1 MRRKVSCKI
10 PSERGGD
17 IIQWIGF
24 VGCIGVLLLKKR
36 GLGFHVRFGKQTDL
50 FVYADWKTSFTG
62 ILILMLQL
70 VMITL
75 IRLKCRNFEAST
87 ADQNGGRMV
96 MM

>member
-1 MRRKVSCKI
+1 MDRLCGMHRSAFVEEKGVKVTC
-10 PSERGGD
+10 E
-17 IIQWIGF
+17 
-24 VGCIGVLLLKKR
+24 VL
-36 GLGFHVRFGKQTDL
+36 KQTDL
-50 FVYADWKTSFTG
+50 FVSNDDWKTSFTR

-96 MM
+96 MMREWITCVKK

>member
-1 MRRKVSCKI
+1 M
-10 PSERGGD
+10 
-17 IIQWIGF
+17 
-24 VGCIGVLLLKKR
+24 GCMGVLLLWKG

-50 FVYADWKTSFTG
+50 FVLNADWKTSFTG

-96 MM
+96 MMREWITCVQK